1 MIQSVERAV
10 QILRCFGD
18 RELLGVTEIASM
30 TQLNKSTAFGLV
42 TTLTETGLLEQDE
55 LTGRYRLGLELF
67 RLGSRVNADTRRLV
81 APALDALAEQLEETV
96 NFVRPEG
103 SNVVYLV
110 KRESLQSMRI
120 CTKMGQSLPMYCTA
134 VGKAILAVLPEAE
147 REQIIRSFRYE
158 SFTENTIVSESA
170 LRQEL
175 LRIQWDGCAVDREEL
190 EYGLICV
197 AVAVKNGA
205 GVPVAAISCS
215 GPKAR
220 MTDAKI
226 AEAHEA
232 LRLQAEKLSGFF
244 RD

>member
-81 APALDALAEQLEETV
+81 APALSALTEQLEETV

-120 CTKMGQSLPMYCTA
+120 CTKMGQRLPMYCTA
-134 VGKAILAVLPEAE
+134 VGKGEESKARTILQQLYLHYLGHP
-147 REQIIRSFRYE
+147 
-158 SFTENTIVSESA
+158 
-170 LRQEL
+170 
-175 LRIQWDGCAVDREEL
+175 EEL
-190 EYGLICV
+190 PPDFQTQLDFEGMPRIVCDYI
-197 AVAVKNGA
+197 A
-205 GVPVAAISCS
+205 G
-215 GPKAR
+215 
-220 MTDAKI
+220 MTDKYAIYKYNEI
-226 AEAHEA
+226 FIPAGWQI
-232 LRLQAEKLSGFF
+232 R
-244 RD
+244 